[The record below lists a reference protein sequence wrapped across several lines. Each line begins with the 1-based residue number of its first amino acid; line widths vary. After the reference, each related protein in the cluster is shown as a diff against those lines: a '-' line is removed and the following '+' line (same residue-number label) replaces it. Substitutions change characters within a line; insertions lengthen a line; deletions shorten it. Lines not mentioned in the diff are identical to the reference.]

1 MRRVFSFLFFLVLA
15 VSASGCVS
23 KPTMHLKHATVSG
36 VKLGFPPQVSV
47 VMTMTVDVF
56 NPNSYD
62 VAIRGIRG
70 TLVLQD
76 RYTLPIAF
84 QPGGEG
90 IWLPADQ
97 TTPVQLP
104 VPIPVDLALTLLR
117 ETYTTPQIGFRL
129 IGAADVTATRTF
141 KIEKDNYSLDERGI
155 VTRQEMETALRPF

>member
-1 MRRVFSFLFFLVLA
+1 MRRLVPFLLMLGLVLGA
-15 VSASGCVS
+15 CVS
-23 KPTMHLKHATVSG
+23 KPTMKLKHAMVSG
-36 VKLGFPPQVSV
+36 VKLGFPPTVSV
-47 VMTMTVDVF
+47 VMTMTVDVH

-62 VAIRGIRG
+62 VAIRGVRG

-84 QPGGEG
+84 QPPNPEG
-90 IWLPADQ
+90 IWLPSDQ
-97 TTPVQLP
+97 TTPVSIP

-117 ETYTTPQIGFRL
+117 ETYTTPSINFRL

-141 KIEKDNYSLDERGI
+141 KIEKDNYSVDERGV